1 MCSPAMAVVPWQ
13 RERWGVSP
21 GGEKKL
27 GLIRVVPVQEGKKVR
42 IPRGIAICG
51 ASSFGGRNAP
61 LNADA
66 MASYVTYIRN

>member
-1 MCSPAMAVVPWQ
+1 MCSPAIAVVPWQ

-42 IPRGIAICG
+42 IPRGIPRRG
-51 ASSFGGRNAP
+51 ASLCGDGKA